1 MRHAPCS
8 TAARRAPAFRAT
20 VEAPPRDDCAG
31 HGHARGDHT
40 VCREGLAELLK
51 GRNANQVVAVFAVAH
66 GMTTPTARAQNP
78 A

>member
-1 MRHAPCS
+1 
-8 TAARRAPAFRAT
+8 
-20 VEAPPRDDCAG
+20 
-31 HGHARGDHT
+31 
-40 VCREGLAELLK
+40 LLK